1 MVPVIF
7 ISKVNDQ
14 LNGLQISTILFID
27 TCYVS
32 LRTILLCTSL
42 LATLLVIAMC
52 EESIL
57 LWKEQE

>member
-14 LNGLQISTILFID
+14 LHDLQIFTILLID

-32 LRTILLCTSL
+32 LRTILIYTGL
-42 LATLLVIAMC
+42 LATFLVIAMC

-57 LWKEQE
+57 LWTEQE